1 MGKLGEPVT
10 SVEEA
15 LLANT
20 AWHTDRLD
28 DDEGADLH
36 HSAGHN
42 PDPGSGVQSAFG
54 ARMEPSQ
61 VRAKSVECRKTPRT
75 NDNQ

>member
-10 SVEEA
+10 TVEEA
-15 LLANT
+15 PLANT

-42 PDPGSGVQSAFG
+42 PDPGSIEQRAPCPLTVDVRDAVKEVDSGRSSSALL
-54 ARMEPSQ
+54 
-61 VRAKSVECRKTPRT
+61 
-75 NDNQ
+75 